1 MASNT
6 SRLVLMRS
14 VATPRWFSTA
24 TKDKEASLYWKL
36 SALRGTEGDVAETL
50 DKWVKEGKS
59 VKRFD
64 MISCVNQLR
73 RFKKYKHAAQ
83 VCIDVLLGFWS
94 VWFPR

>member
-1 MASNT
+1 M
-6 SRLVLMRS
+6 
-14 VATPRWFSTA
+14 
-24 TKDKEASLYWKL
+24 
-36 SALRGTEGDVAETL
+36 AETL